1 MRFLF
6 VVHKNEE
13 KAEQNSVLFH
23 RLTLKERG
31 LRPNGY
37 FPLMRQPLLFL
48 MRFGQN
54 DITLCMI
61 IHFFPT
67 AVGSKAAKARRAY
80 GRKAQSSRSRGKA
93 QRVAAGAW
101 QGAQK
106 AALLSRL
113 LSLRCQQWGYFS
125 PSCFSQFRVFP
136 VRHPRCG
143 LLQDLPQDQPFVHLR
158 ASRLKRAH

>member
-1 MRFLF
+1 
-6 VVHKNEE
+6 
-13 KAEQNSVLFH
+13 
-23 RLTLKERG
+23 
-31 LRPNGY
+31 
-37 FPLMRQPLLFL
+37 
-48 MRFGQN
+48 MRFGQK
-54 DITLCMI
+54 DITLCTI

-67 AVGSKAAKARRAY
+67 AAGSKAAKARRAY

-101 QGAQK
+101 QGAQQ
-106 AALLSRL
+106 APLLSRL

-143 LLQDLPQDQPFVHLR
+143 LLQDLPQGLLQDQPFMHLR
-158 ASRLKRAH
+158 ASRLYHADTSCDILPCCLSLFLRYRSI